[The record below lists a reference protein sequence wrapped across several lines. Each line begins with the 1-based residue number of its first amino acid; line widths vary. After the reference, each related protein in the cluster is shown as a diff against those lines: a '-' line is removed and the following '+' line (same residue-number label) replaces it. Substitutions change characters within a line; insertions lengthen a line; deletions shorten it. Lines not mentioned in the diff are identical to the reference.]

1 MTKLFFC
8 FISGLISNATL
19 AQCNTGNYTVT
30 GNLVISSSCIISGD
44 LTIVNG
50 ATLDVDLTNA
60 AADTFVVRGNILLR
74 GNAVLWVHSAT
85 GSTNDQFIISN
96 NYSNQRT
103 ITALDSSRVQLENIE
118 FRTQEGDLTN
128 AASLYMNYDAADNS
142 VFYINNSW
150 LETRTAWLLCNLK
163 NRATLIG
170 YRPNHVPTESYF
182 QDTAQV
188 TVHGA
193 GTNIGIWLNFESVT
207 GTLDLP
213 PNQAQPYTWKV
224 GRSAGG
230 LFTSWYLEVD
240 SANPGLGVQIF
251 PTSKININGAG
262 LPATGELKVALLFA
276 NSTDTMKALKV
287 GLQNTTIANGLAGS
301 VTLNNVNL
309 GPIAWQLYALAN
321 ENLFVK
327 NSVVNEIG
335 IAGPSRVTV
344 ESSVLQFGAL
354 AAVGTGGSSMMINN
368 SEIWNQA
375 ITAANNSIVTLDN
388 CKITGSAFSTTDNAS
403 HITVNGGC
411 FFQNSS
417 GCSEDAMV
425 DIATGYPLCNPFIP
439 AGYPQNLS
447 PASVTFN
454 GANYGCTDL
463 TNDSSVRIF
472 PNPSE
477 NLVQIKV
484 PNAGEPYSIEV
495 YSIVGQ
501 RLFGLYNRKSID
513 ISNLASGIYIITV
526 KQQGKKWV
534 NKIAKI

>member
-1 MTKLFFC
+1 MKRLFFC
-8 FISGLISNATL
+8 FIPGLISNTVWS
-19 AQCNTGNYTVT
+19 QCNTGSYTVT
-30 GNLVISSSCIISGD
+30 GNMVISSSCIISGN

-50 ATLDVDLTNA
+50 ATLDVDFTNP
-60 AADTFVVRGNILLR
+60 AADTFVVRGNILLS
-74 GNAVLWVHSAT
+74 GNAVLWIHSAT
-85 GSTNDQFIISN
+85 GSTNSQFIISN

-103 ITALDSSRVQLENIE
+103 ISTFDSSRVQLENIE

-150 LETRTAWLLCNLK
+150 LDTRTAWLLCNLK
-163 NRATLIG
+163 NRSALIG
-170 YRPNHVPTESYF
+170 YGPNHVPTESYL
-182 QDTAQV
+182 QDTAQL

-193 GTNIGIWLNFESVT
+193 GTNMGIWLNLESIT
-207 GTLDLP
+207 GTVYLP
-213 PNQAQPYTWKV
+213 PSQVQPYTWKV
-224 GRSAGG
+224 GRQAGG
-230 LFTSWYLEVD
+230 LSTPWYLEVD

-251 PTSKININGAG
+251 PTSKIIINGAG
-262 LPATGELKVALLFA
+262 LPATGELKVALEFA

-321 ENLFVK
+321 ENLFVT

-335 IAGPSRVTV
+335 IAGPSKVTV
-344 ESSVLQFGAL
+344 DSSVLQFGAL
-354 AAVGTGGSSMMINN
+354 AAVGMGGSRMTINS

-375 ITAANNSIVTLDN
+375 ITAANNSIIALN
-388 CKITGSAFSTTDNAS
+388 SCKITGSAFSTTDNGS

-417 GCSEDAMV
+417 GCSEAAMV

-454 GANYGCTDL
+454 GVNYGCMPL
-463 TNDSSVRIF
+463 INDSTVKIF
-472 PNPSE
+472 PNPAE

-495 YSIVGQ
+495 YSIIGQ
-501 RLFGLYNRKSID
+501 RLFELYNQSSID
-513 ISNLASGIYIITV
+513 ISNFANGIYIIVV

-534 NKIAKI
+534 TKIAKK

>member
-1 MTKLFFC
+1 M
-8 FISGLISNATL
+8 
-19 AQCNTGNYTVT
+19 AQCNAGNYTVT
-30 GNLVISSSCIISGD
+30 GNLVISSSCIVSGD

-50 ATLDVDLTNA
+50 ATLDVDFTNA

-74 GNAVLWVHSAT
+74 GNGVLWVHSAT

-96 NYSNQRT
+96 NYSDQRT
-103 ITALDSSRVQLENIE
+103 ITTLDSSRVQLENIE

-150 LETRTAWLLCNLK
+150 LDTRTAWLLCNLK
-163 NRATLIG
+163 NRSALIG
-170 YRPNHVPTESYF
+170 YGPNHLPTESYL

-193 GTNIGIWLNFESVT
+193 GTNIGLWLNLESVT

-213 PNQAQPYTWKV
+213 PGQAQPYTWKV
-224 GRSAGG
+224 GRGAGG
-230 LFTSWYLEVD
+230 LSTSWYLEVD

-262 LPATGELKVALLFA
+262 IPATGELKVALLFG

-287 GLQNTTIANGLAGS
+287 GLQNTTIANGPAGY

-335 IAGPSRVTV
+335 IAGPSNVTID
-344 ESSVLQFGAL
+344 SSVLQFGAL
-354 AAVGTGGSSMMINN
+354 AAVGIGGSSMTINN

-375 ITAANNSIVTLDN
+375 ITAANNSIIALN
-388 CKITGSAFSTTDNAS
+388 SCKITGSAFSTTDNGS

-417 GCSEDAMV
+417 GCSEAAMV

-454 GANYGCTDL
+454 GVNYGCMPL
-463 TNDSSVRIF
+463 INDSTVKIF
-472 PNPSE
+472 PNPAE

-495 YSIVGQ
+495 YSIIGQ
-501 RLFGLYNRKSID
+501 RLFELYNQSSID
-513 ISNLASGIYIITV
+513 ISNFANGIYIIVV

-534 NKIAKI
+534 TKIAKK